1 MRNFIGAER
10 LAFGP
15 WQAFERALHRF
26 FVHSGFTNCRLVGG
40 PGDKGADV
48 LATKNNRLWVIQA
61 KFRRDSVTL
70 DESAVREVMTAINTY
85 SADEAVVAANQS
97 FRPCAY
103 ELAKKLSDS
112 TGVPIHLWPADI
124 LLKWS
129 KKLPEYPALRTDLRP
144 YQEEA
149 LDRIDLARSQGR
161 RKGLVIMATGLGK
174 TRVAGEVIL
183 REILNERG
191 TNVLVLAHT
200 IPLVHQLEATVWEVL
215 NKDTST
221 HIWAGGEYP
230 TYAGGVTFATMQS
243 MIEAAKREDLNRRF
257 SLVVVDE
264 AHHAPADGYRQLLEL
279 LQPNFL
285 LGLTATPW
293 RLDERLLSDMFGP
306 PVFTMSIVDGMQQG
320 YLVDVDYRMLVDN
333 VDWDEVRRLS
343 QQRLTVSELNRKLFI
358 PERDE
363 SIVAKLVEH
372 IDSIRHPRCLIFCRT
387 IEHATTI
394 YHLLRAAGKPCR
406 LIHSDLD
413 AMEGTKI
420 LREFRAGQN
429 PTLISVDMLNEG
441 IDVPD
446 VNLVAFLRVT
456 HSRRIFIQQ
465 LGRGLRISEG
475 KSTVKVLDFVADIR
489 RIAAG
494 LRLNHEAVEF
504 TCRAENKE
512 IIRFP
517 DGRIVQF
524 SNDKALSFFQE
535 YLQDVAQVEDLD
547 KDARL
552 KFPPP
557 LVSIDEA

>member
-1 MRNFIGAER
+1 MANFLGVER
-10 LAFGP
+10 LHFGP
-15 WQAFERALHRF
+15 WQALERTLQRF
-26 FVHSGFTNCRLVGG
+26 LIHAGFSDCRLVGG

-48 LATKNNRLWVIQA
+48 LGTRDNRLWVVQA
-61 KFRRDSVTL
+61 KFRRDSIAI
-70 DESAVREVMTAINTY
+70 DESSVEDAIRAINSY
-85 SADEAVVAANQS
+85 SADEAVVAANQPFHPS
-97 FRPCAY
+97 AY
-103 ELAKKLSDS
+103 ALAKKFSDN
-112 TGVPIHLWPADI
+112 TGVRIWLWPYQI
-124 LLKWS
+124 LLKWGE
-129 KKLPEYPALRTDLRP
+129 KLAEYPMSRIPLRS

-149 LDRIDLARSQGR
+149 LDLIDLARSQGR

-183 REILNERG
+183 RELLNLRG
-191 TNVLVLAHT
+191 PEVLVLAHT
-200 IPLVHQLEATVWEVL
+200 VPLVHQLEAAMWEVL
-215 NKDTST
+215 PKDVST

-230 TYAGGVTFATMQS
+230 AYAGGVTFATMQS
-243 MIEAAKREDLNRRF
+243 MIEAAKRENLKERF

-306 PVFTMSIVDGMQQG
+306 AVFTMSIVEGMQQG
-320 YLVDVDYRMLVDN
+320 YLAGVDYRMLVDN
-333 VDWDEVRRLS
+333 VDWDEIPRFS
-343 QQRLTVSELNRKLFI
+343 QQRLTISELNRKLFL

-372 IDSIRHPRCLIFCRT
+372 IDSIKGPRCLIFCRT
-387 IEHATTI
+387 IEHATAI

-406 LIHSDLD
+406 VIHSDLD
-413 AMEGTKI
+413 EMERTKI

-456 HSRRIFIQQ
+456 HSRRIFVQQ

-475 KSTVKVLDFVADIR
+475 KSTVRVLDFVADIR

-494 LRLNHEAVEF
+494 LRLNKEALEF
-504 TCRAENKE
+504 TCRAEKKE
-512 IIRFP
+512 FIRFH
-517 DGRIVQF
+517 DGRIVHF

-535 YLQDVAQVEDLD
+535 YLQDVAKVEDLHD
-547 KDARL
+547 DARL
-552 KFPPP
+552 RFPPP
-557 LVSIDEA
+557 LTSIDEL

>member
-1 MRNFIGAER
+1 VGSFIGPER
-10 LAFGP
+10 CAFGP

-40 PGDKGADV
+40 PGDRGADV
-48 LATKNNRLWVIQA
+48 LATKRNRLWVVQA

-70 DESAVREVMTAINTY
+70 DESAIHEVMRAINCY
-85 SADEAVVAANQS
+85 SADEAVVATNQS
-97 FRPCAY
+97 FRSDAY
-103 ELAKKLSDS
+103 QLARRLSDS
-112 TGVPIHLWPADI
+112 TNVPIRLWSGHV
-124 LLKWS
+124 LLQWS
-129 KKLPEYPALRTDLRP
+129 KTLPEYPVPRTELRP

-149 LDRIDLARSQGR
+149 LDRVDLARSQGSG
-161 RKGLVIMATGLGK
+161 KALIIMATGLGK

-183 REILNERG
+183 REILTERG
-191 TNVLVLAHT
+191 ANVLVLAHT
-200 IPLVHQLEATVWEVL
+200 IPLVHQLEAATWEVL
-215 NKDTST
+215 NKDIST
-221 HIWAGGEYP
+221 HIWAGGECP
-230 TYAGGVTFATMQS
+230 AYAGGVTFATMQS
-243 MIEAAKREDLNRRF
+243 MIEAAKREDLKRRF

-279 LQPNFL
+279 LEPAFL

-293 RLDERLLSDMFGP
+293 RLDERLLSDMFGQ

-320 YLVDVDYRMLVDN
+320 YLAAVDYRMLVDN
-333 VDWDEVRRLS
+333 IDWDETRTLS
-343 QQRLTVSELNRKLFI
+343 QQRLTVSELNRRLFL

-363 SIVAKLVEH
+363 SIVSKLVEH
-372 IDSIRHPRCLIFCRT
+372 MDSIGKPRCLIFCRT

-394 YHLLRAAGKPCR
+394 YRLLRAAGKPCR

-413 AMEGTKI
+413 AMEGARI
-420 LREFRAGQN
+420 LREFRAGRN
-429 PTLISVDMLNEG
+429 STLISVDMLNEG

-456 HSRRIFIQQ
+456 HSRRIFVQQ

-475 KSTVKVLDFVADIR
+475 KATVRVLDFVADIR
-489 RIAAG
+489 RVAAG
-494 LRLNHEAVEF
+494 LRLNNEASGF
-504 TCRAENKE
+504 ARRAENSE
-512 IIRFP
+512 FIRFP
-517 DGRIVQF
+517 DGTIVNF
-524 SNDKALSFFQE
+524 SNDEALSFFQE

-557 LVSIDEA
+557 LTSMDET

>member
-1 MRNFIGAER
+1 VGSFVGAER

-26 FVHSGFTNCRLVGG
+26 FVHSGFTNCQLVGG

-48 LATKNNRLWVIQA
+48 LATKNNRLWVTQA
-61 KFRRDSVTL
+61 KFRRDSVAL
-70 DESAVREVMTAINTY
+70 NESAIEEVIAAINSY
-85 SADEAVVAANQS
+85 SAQEAAVATNQS
-97 FRPCAY
+97 FHQVAY
-103 ELAKKLSDS
+103 TRAKKFSVS
-112 TGVPIHLWPADI
+112 TGIPIRLWPGHV
-124 LLKWS
+124 LLEWS
-129 KKLPEYPALRTDLRP
+129 KRLPEYPASRTELRS

-149 LDRIDLARSQGR
+149 LDKIDLARSQGR
-161 RKGLVIMATGLGK
+161 KKGLIIMATGLGK

-191 TNVLVLAHT
+191 INVLVLAHT
-200 IPLVHQLEATVWEVL
+200 IPLVHQLESAMWEVL
-215 NKDTST
+215 NKETST

-230 TYAGGVTFATMQS
+230 AYAGGVTFATMQS
-243 MIEAAKREDLNRRF
+243 MIEAARREDLAGRF

-264 AHHAPADGYRQLLEL
+264 AHHAPADGYRNLLEL
-279 LQPNFL
+279 LRPTFL

-320 YLVDVDYRMLVDN
+320 YLANVDYRMLVDD
-333 VDWDEVRRLS
+333 VDWGEIQDLSQRRL
-343 QQRLTVSELNRKLFI
+343 TISELNRRLFL

-363 SIVAKLVEH
+363 SIVDKLAEH
-372 IDSIRHPRCLIFCRT
+372 IDAIERPRCLIFCRT

-394 YHLLRAAGKPCR
+394 YRLLRAIGKPCR

-413 AMEGTKI
+413 QIEATKI
-420 LREFRAGQN
+420 LREFRAGHN

-465 LGRGLRISEG
+465 LGRGLRITEG

-494 LRLNHEAVEF
+494 LRLNKEA
-504 TCRAENKE
+504 ADLAGNADAKE
-512 IIRFP
+512 WLRFP
-517 DGRIVQF
+517 DGRIVVF
-524 SNDKALSFFQE
+524 SNDRALDFFAE
-535 YLQDVAQVEDLD
+535 YLEDVAAVEDLEE
-547 KDARL
+547 DARL
-552 KFPPP
+552 RFPPN
-557 LVSIDEA
+557 SGRFEEK